1 MKITKKNYNSINVL
15 FDKKDDEQYRKS
27 IINKILFD
35 DNSTPIIAVNIIG
48 LPMPIKDIYDALLTA
63 KKKIYNLKKGFYL
76 KTLPE
81 LVYISQN
88 KSDIDIAINNI
99 ANFNEG
105 KIEFFK
111 LTEKIVESDDMFF
124 IDLTT
129 IKSVL
134 CDKCNV
140 KVIIGEDGDA
150 LYIESIDLVNLE
162 KIISSL

>member
-1 MKITKKNYNSINVL
+1 MKITKKNYNSVNIL

-27 IINKILFD
+27 IINKFLFD
-35 DNSTPIIAVNIIG
+35 DNPTSIIAVNIIG

-63 KKKIYNLKKGFYL
+63 KKKIYNFKKGFYL

-111 LTEKIVESDDMFF
+111 LTE
-124 IDLTT
+124 
-129 IKSVL
+129 
-134 CDKCNV
+134 
-140 KVIIGEDGDA
+140 
-150 LYIESIDLVNLE
+150 
-162 KIISSL
+162 